1 MTTQS
6 ENVTVTFLR
15 DIAEETLSNGFVP
28 RDEQLTWSD
37 LTPSLQEQ
45 LLEITVNFE
54 GREMALNCLVS
65 ADSSVTNS
73 LPIADLLGGKR
84 LTISQ
89 IPLSIFKSNY

>member
-1 MTTQS
+1 LTTQS

-65 ADSSVTNS
+65 ADSSVTNC